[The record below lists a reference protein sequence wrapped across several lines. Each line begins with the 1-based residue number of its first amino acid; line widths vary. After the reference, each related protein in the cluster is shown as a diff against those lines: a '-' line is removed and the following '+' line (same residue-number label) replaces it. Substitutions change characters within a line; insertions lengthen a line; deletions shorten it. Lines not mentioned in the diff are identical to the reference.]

1 MSGLCSLNKDP
12 VPDGSEQSTFEEE
25 QPYTG
30 GAVPLSEVWTFSIV
44 SPSLSLLLLIAP
56 SPSSVVG
63 KQLRHP
69 KGANDVAVGF
79 GGDVVTGAQRVGRST
94 CERTQNNWHDRVGDC
109 GGLGWDCFLEPL
121 RRCKRSTPRTLGTRQ
136 CDGEPD
142 RCCRSCKGFGGA
154 REGQS

>member
-1 MSGLCSLNKDP
+1 MSGLSSLNKDP

-25 QPYTG
+25 QLYTG

-44 SPSLSLLLLIAP
+44 SP
-56 SPSSVVG
+56 
-63 KQLRHP
+63 QLRHP